1 MPVEQ
6 KRFNDMM
13 DSRPPPQYNPH
24 QGGPPRGAPP
34 KGAPMGAPNPLIN
47 LQVYQPP
54 KPKPRDF
61 VEQDINKLD
70 ASMFLPAF
78 GTNPFFAPQYGV
90 VNGIMQPQMP
100 MLPTLIKNYNIQ
112 APNPTGL
119 HEKMAYIYEDMLPT
133 INIPGKIITLKDR
146 NNLQFYLRS
155 ILFSRGDGV
164 DINLDER
171 SNSLMQYMKYMDLN
185 PYNNYNFS
193 TNPYMSLPDD
203 FLIYRSCYPIQ
214 KEGDVIKCAKNSI
227 GINVRVYN
235 LTNAEYNIYN
245 PVPPVAGIEPPKK
258 TDFDTWREI
267 SCYTY
272 IRDNIIK
279 KSRCPNFINMIGY
292 FINEKSNIDFNKLK
306 LIKGTFKGKPMEEIK
321 VNYDGKEIIIA
332 NPQAS
337 TQKALI
343 VLTEAPQ
350 SNLYGWCSTQ
360 YQRAGMVKKMI
371 STGYYTDSVWY
382 SILFQIMIALY
393 ILQKEGICL
402 ENFSIEDN
410 VFIQYLSLHSNL
422 TNFWKYKVDG
432 IEYYV
437 PNHGFLAQ
445 IDLSFQKVEGKPR
458 KIDANFFEDEV
469 IQSDGTKT
477 KITITEDDIYN
488 NMFIK
493 VFDDSIFKADTFK
506 NKGGMSPPP
515 SVLSMLNQ
523 IRGDTSSKNIGYY
536 IKKYFTRFLNNRVG
550 TYLKELE
557 LPNIRRNDINLEKG
571 NIYVQEVESN
581 TYKFVIYIND
591 DETNPTL
598 CKILTKENKNEEI
611 IEKIITKGTLL
622 GYNRGETIEQT
633 FKPNEINLN
642 EDDLLETYIVS

>member
-1 MPVEQ
+1 MPVET
-6 KRFNDMM
+6 KRFNDMIE
-13 DSRPPPQYNPH
+13 SRPPFVT
-24 QGGPPRGAPP
+24 QGGPPPHPRGP
-34 KGAPMGAPNPLIN
+34 PMGGQPNPLIN

-54 KPKPRDF
+54 KPKPKDF

-100 MLPTLIKNYNIQ
+100 MLPTVIKNYNIQ

-171 SNSLMQYMKYMDLN
+171 SNSLMQYMKYMELN
-185 PYNNYNFS
+185 PYNNYFFS
-193 TNPYMSLPDD
+193 TNPYMSLPDN
-203 FLIYRSCYPIQ
+203 FIIYRSCYPIQ

-227 GINVRVYN
+227 GLNVRVYN

-245 PVPPVAGIEPPKK
+245 PPPPTTGVPVPKK

-267 SCYTY
+267 ACYTY

-292 FINEKSNIDFNKLK
+292 YVNEKSNIDFNKLK
-306 LIKGTFKGKPMEEIK
+306 LIKGTFVGRPAEEIK
-321 VNYDGKEIIIA
+321 VNYNGNEIIVS

-337 TQKALI
+337 TGKALI

-360 YQRAGMVKKMI
+360 YQRSGMVKKMV

-382 SILFQIMIALY
+382 SILFQIIVALY

-402 ENFSIEDN
+402 ENFSVEDN

-422 TNFWKYKVDG
+422 TNFWKYKIDG

-445 IDLSFQKVEGKPR
+445 IDLNFREIPDNK
-458 KIDANFFEDEV
+458 KIKANFFEDLNP
-469 IQSDGTKT
+469 DGSKLN
-477 KITITEDDIYN
+477 ITEDDIFEK
-488 NMFIK
+488 MFKK
-493 VFDDSIFKADTFK
+493 VFDRSIFTGDSFK
-506 NKGGMSPPP
+506 NKGGMGPPP
-515 SVLSMLNQ
+515 NVLTFLNK
-523 IRGDTSSKNIGYY
+523 ILEDNTTTNIGSF
-536 IKKYFTRFLNNRVG
+536 IKKYFSMFVNNRVG

-557 LPNIRRNDINLEKG
+557 LPNIRRSDITLEKG
-571 NIYVQEVESN
+571 NIYIQEVESN
-581 TYKFVIYIND
+581 TFKFVIYLED
-591 DETNPTL
+591 DLADPTL
-598 CKILTKENKNEEI
+598 CKILTKERDNTELREMTAAKA
-611 IEKIITKGTLL
+611 TLL

-633 FKPNEINLN
+633 FKPNEVNLN

>member
-13 DSRPPPQYNPH
+13 DSRPPPYFNPN
-24 QGGPPRGAPP
+24 QGGPSGPPRG
-34 KGAPMGAPNPLIN
+34 GPMGAPNPLIN

-54 KPKPRDF
+54 KPKPKDF

-90 VNGIMQPQMP
+90 VNGIIQPQMP

-164 DINLDER
+164 DMNLDER

-185 PYNNYNFS
+185 PYNNYFFS
-193 TNPYMSLPDD
+193 PNPYMSLPDD

-227 GINVRVYN
+227 GLNVRVYN
-235 LTNAEYNIYN
+235 LTNAEYNIYH
-245 PVPPVAGIEPPKK
+245 PAPGTPATKK

-267 SCYTY
+267 SCYTH
-272 IRDNIIK
+272 IRNHILK

-306 LIKGTFKGKPMEEIK
+306 IIKGTFRGRPAEEIK

-360 YQRAGMVKKMI
+360 YQRAGMVKRMI
-371 STGYYTDSVWY
+371 STGYYTDSVWF
-382 SILFQIMIALY
+382 SILFQIMVALY
-393 ILQKEGICL
+393 VLQKEGICL

-432 IEYYV
+432 IDYYV

-445 IDLSFQKVEGKPR
+445 IDLSFKKVEDEGIKHR
-458 KIDANFFEDEV
+458 ISANIFEDKNDE
-469 IQSDGTKT
+469 GTN
-477 KITITEDDIYN
+477 ITITED
-488 NMFIK
+488 K
-493 VFDDSIFKADTFK
+493 VFDTMFKKVFNRGNFTGDTFK
-506 NKGGMSPPP
+506 GRGGMSPPLD
-515 SVLSMLNQ
+515 VLTFLDNVASDN
-523 IRGDTSSKNIGYY
+523 TTHNIGQF
-536 IKKYFTRFLNNRVG
+536 IKKYFTRFVNNRVG

-557 LPNIRRNDINLEKG
+557 LPNIRRTDITLEKG
-571 NIYVQEVESN
+571 HIYVQEVESN
-581 TYKFVIYIND
+581 TFKFVIYLQD
-591 DETNPTL
+591 DEADISM
-598 CKILTKENKNEEI
+598 CKILTKVNDTSEINEA
-611 IEKIITKGTLL
+611 TVSKGTLL